1 MSRIAQPPKGTSP
14 PVAVNT
20 TPTATAA
27 ATVVAPTILNN
38 HMERMEKLV
47 SRLESIAS
55 RLENTSP
62 ASVQPKTS
70 VPVEVDKPSIIAFN
84 DLINGSLKSFFD
96 LSAQLGGDV
105 AKIVN

>member
-1 MSRIAQPPKGTSP
+1 MSRIAQPAKGTSP
-14 PVAVNT
+14 PVPVNT
-20 TPTATAA
+20 TPTPA
-27 ATVVAPTILNN
+27 ATSASVVAPTIVNN

-55 RLENTSP
+55 RLENTST
-62 ASVQPKTS
+62 ASVQSTP

-96 LSAQLGGDV
+96 LSVQIGGDV